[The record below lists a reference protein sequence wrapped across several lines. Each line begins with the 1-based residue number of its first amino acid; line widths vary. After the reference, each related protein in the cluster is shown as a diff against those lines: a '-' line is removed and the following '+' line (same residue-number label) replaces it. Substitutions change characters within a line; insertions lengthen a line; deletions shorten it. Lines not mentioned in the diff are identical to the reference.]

1 MFPNPSPFA
10 KVRLAFKPAPTP
22 RSAQGIVRKVC
33 PTRHLERLII
43 ALAIVAAALFW
54 IALRDSVPVLAQG
67 PPPPYKSFEA
77 PQVHPL
83 TITPDGTRLLA
94 VNTPNNSL
102 SVFHVTGRSLTLMA
116 EIPVGLEPV
125 SVAARNDREV
135 WVTNWLS
142 DSVSVV
148 DLQTWNV
155 TRTFDV
161 GDEPTDV
168 VFAGQQ
174 NAMAFVCVSGLG
186 QVKVYDP
193 AAPSNPPQVV
203 AIRGKQPRALARN
216 ANGSQVFVSVFES
229 GNQTTTLP
237 ADLVTAGGGPPAPNP
252 AMSGSL
258 TSAPAVGLIV
268 KWNGSSWS
276 DERSDGRWTPFIPY
290 SLADVDIAVLDA
302 SGATVLLSREVRNVG
317 THIGNAVVDPTSN
330 QLLVLNDE
338 ARNNVRFEPNLR
350 GHFLNTRISMVGL
363 GNSAIT
369 PIDLNQH
376 INYNNPAG
384 SAAERATSLA
394 LPSDIARA
402 TDGTLY
408 VAATS
413 SAKVGVLDQT
423 GNIQS
428 RIAVGQGPTGLA
440 LNQNRNLLYVLNRFD
455 ESVSIVD
462 TTTRAQIA
470 TTPVGFNPEPVSISR
485 GRRFLYDASL
495 SAHGDVSCA
504 SCHANGHRDGIA
516 WDLGEPQGAMQVVS
530 NPILGPFGLGPS
542 VFHPMKG
549 PMTTQSLRGIVGTEP
564 LHWRGDRTTVES
576 FNPAFVTLLGG
587 PRLLTP
593 DEMADFRA
601 FVQSLTYPPNPNQNL
616 DRTLPNPATGPNATR
631 GAQLFNT
638 VPFDAGIFTCNQCHT
653 ANPGLGTGTNGALI
667 PAFALQES
675 QDFKVPQ
682 LRGQYQKT
690 GFTRGPGEQLTGYG
704 FLHDGST
711 DSLLNFLHAPVFTF
725 QSEIQRQDVE
735 QFVLAFDSGIA
746 PAVGLQTTVNADNKL
761 SGAVTDR
768 INLLMAQATA
778 GNCDLIVRGLYNGS
792 ARGFL
797 YTGNALFQTD
807 KLGEPPVSL
816 QMLLQAAGSRS
827 ELTFTGVPLGT
838 GRRNALD
845 QNGNGT
851 LNNDEPVK
859 LNAVN
864 APDFFVW
871 EHYRD
876 FLNRD
881 PDAPGLAFWSGEI
894 TECNDPAKRHPGESL
909 ALCTERK
916 RANTSAAFFLSP
928 EFQNT
933 GSFVVRVYWGT
944 LGKLRDTPKAAC
956 PSLPDGYSGQCRP
969 LYNEYIADV
978 RQVANGIVVNDQL
991 DPNVI
996 NANKQAFVDQFVNKA
1011 AFKAKYEAL
1020 NNEQFVDAL
1029 FTTTGISPSASDRAA
1044 LINGLNA
1051 QPATETRSSV
1061 VFKVVDGTTT
1071 QAGGALVFNTSYGQ
1085 AFYNKEFDDA
1095 FVFMEYLGYLR
1106 RNPDQAG
1113 YDFWLDK
1120 LKHYG
1125 NWQDAQ
1131 MVLAFISSPEYKSR
1145 FGAP

>member
-1 MFPNPSPFA
+1 MSAKPSPKA
-10 KVRLAFKPAPTP
+10 K
-22 RSAQGIVRKVC
+22 
-33 PTRHLERLII
+33 HLQRLIL
-43 ALAIVAAALFW
+43 ALAIVATSLVW
-54 IALRDSVPVLAQG
+54 IALRHSVPVSAQG
-67 PPPPYKSFEA
+67 QPAGYKSFEA

-94 VNTPNNSL
+94 VNTPNHTL
-102 SVFHVTGRSLTLMA
+102 SVFHITGRSLTLMA

-125 SVAARNDREV
+125 SVAARNDREI
-135 WVTNWLS
+135 WVANWLS

-155 TRTFDV
+155 TRTIDV
-161 GDEPTDV
+161 GDEPTDLI
-168 VFAGQQ
+168 FAGQQ
-174 NAMAFVCVSGLG
+174 HEMAFVCVSGLS

-193 AAPSNPPQVV
+193 TAPAVSPQAV

-216 ANGSQVFVSVFES
+216 GNGSQVFVSVFES
-229 GNQTTTLP
+229 GNQTTTVP
-237 ADLVTAGGGPPAPNP
+237 ANIVAGAGGPPPPNP
-252 AMSGSL
+252 AMTGSL
-258 TSAPAVGLIV
+258 PPAPGVGLIV
-268 KWNGSSWS
+268 KWNGSTWS

-290 SLADVDIAVLDA
+290 SLADVDVTVLDS
-302 SGATVLLSREVRNVG
+302 SGATVVLSREVKNIG
-317 THIGNAVVDPTSN
+317 THIGNAVVDPTNN

-350 GHFLNTRISMVGL
+350 GRFLNTRVSLVNL
-363 GNSAIT
+363 QNSAVT
-369 PIDLNQH
+369 PVDLNQH
-376 INYNNPAG
+376 INYGNPAG
-384 SAAERATSLA
+384 SESERNNSLA
-394 LPSDIARA
+394 LPSDITRA
-402 TDGTLY
+402 TDGKLY

-423 GNIQS
+423 GAVQA
-428 RIAVGQGPTGLA
+428 RINVGQGPTGLA
-440 LNQNRNLLYVLNRFD
+440 LNQSRNLLYVLNRFD
-455 ESVSIVD
+455 ESVSIID

-470 TTPVGFNPEPVSISR
+470 TTPVGFNPEPASIRR

-516 WDLGEPQGAMQVVS
+516 WDLGDPQGAMQIVP
-530 NPILGPFGLGPS
+530 NPILGPFGFGSS

-564 LHWRGDRTTVES
+564 LHWRGDRAQVS
-576 FNPAFVTLLGG
+576 NFNPAFMSLLGG
-587 PRLLTP
+587 PRQLTAN
-593 DEMADFRA
+593 EMTDFRA

-616 DRTLPNPATGPNATR
+616 DRTLPNPLTGPSAAR
-631 GAQLFNT
+631 GAQLFDT
-638 VPFDAGIFTCNQCHT
+638 VLFDAGVFTCNQCHA
-653 ANPGLGTGTNGALI
+653 ANPGFGTGTNGALI
-667 PAFALQES
+667 PGVALQES

-682 LRGQYQKT
+682 LRGEYQKT
-690 GFTRGPGEQLTGYG
+690 GFTRAPGEQLTGYG
-704 FLHDGST
+704 FIHDGST
-711 DSLLNFLHAPVFTF
+711 DSLLNFLHAPVFIF
-725 QSEIQRQDVE
+725 QNDNERRDVE

-746 PAVGLQTTVNADNKL
+746 PAVGLQTTANADNKTSAAL
-761 SGAVTDR
+761 TDR

-792 ARGFL
+792 VRGFL
-797 YTGNALFQTD
+797 YLGSGLFQTD
-807 KLGEPPVSL
+807 KANEPPVSL
-816 QMLLQAAGSRS
+816 AMLLQAAGARA
-827 ELTFTGVPLGT
+827 ELTFTGVPVGT
-838 GRRNALD
+838 GRRSSVD
-845 QNGNGT
+845 QDDNGI
-851 LNNDEPVK
+851 LNYDEPLK

-864 APDFFVW
+864 VPNFFVW

-876 FLNRD
+876 FLSRD
-881 PDAPGLAFWSGEI
+881 PDVPGLNFWTGEI
-894 TECNDPAKRHPGESL
+894 TECGDPAKRQPGESQ
-909 ALCTERK
+909 ASCSERK

-944 LGKLRDTPKAAC
+944 LGKLPNTPKASC
-956 PSLPDGYSGQCRP
+956 PSLPEGYSGQCRP

-978 RQVANGIVVNDQL
+978 SKVAQGIVVNDQL

-996 NANKQAFVDQFVNKA
+996 NTNKHAFVDQFVNTA
-1011 AFKAKYEAL
+1011 PFKAKYDSL
-1020 NNEQFVDAL
+1020 NNQQFVDTL
-1029 FTTTGISPSASDRAA
+1029 FQTTGINVSASEREA
-1044 LINGLNA
+1044 LVNGLNA

-1071 QAGGALVFNTSYGQ
+1071 QPGGLLVFNTTYGQ
-1085 AFYNKEFDDA
+1085 AFYDKEFDDA

-1113 YDFWLDK
+1113 FEFWRDK

-1131 MVLAFISSPEYKSR
+1131 MVLAFISSPEYKTR
-1145 FGAP
+1145 FGQP

>member
-1 MFPNPSPFA
+1 MSPKPSPQ
-10 KVRLAFKPAPTP
+10 PAP
-22 RSAQGIVRKVC
+22 KN
-33 PTRHLERLII
+33 RHLERLVI
-43 ALAIVAAALFW
+43 ALAIVATALLW
-54 IALRDSVPVLAQG
+54 IALRHSVPVSAQG
-67 PPPPYKSFEA
+67 QPAGYRSFEA

-94 VNTPNNSL
+94 VNTPNNTL

-125 SVAARNDREV
+125 SVSARNDREI

-155 TRTFDV
+155 TRTIDV

-168 VFAGQQ
+168 IFAGQQ
-174 NAMAFVCVSGLG
+174 HEMAFVCVSGLS

-193 AAPSNPPQVV
+193 AAPSLSPQVV

-216 ANGSQVFVSVFES
+216 GDGSQVFVSVFES
-229 GNQTTTLP
+229 GNQTTTVP
-237 ADLVTAGGGPPAPNP
+237 ANIVAAAGGAPPPSP

-258 TSAPAVGLIV
+258 PPAPGVGLIV

-290 SLADVDIAVLDA
+290 SLADVDITVLDA
-302 SGATVLLSREVRNVG
+302 SGANVLLSREVRNIG
-317 THIGNAVVDPTSN
+317 THIGNAVVDPASN

-338 ARNNVRFEPNLR
+338 ARNSVRFEPNLR
-350 GHFLNTRISMVGL
+350 GRFLNTRISLVNL
-363 GNSAIT
+363 QNSAVT
-369 PIDLNQH
+369 SVDLNQH
-376 INYNNPAG
+376 INYGNPAG
-384 SAAERATSLA
+384 SESERNSSLA

-402 TDGTLY
+402 ADGTLY

-423 GNIQS
+423 GAVQS

-440 LNQNRNLLYVLNRFD
+440 LNQPRNLLYVLNRFD

-462 TTTRAQIA
+462 TITRAQIA
-470 TTPVGFNPEPVSISR
+470 STPVGVNPEPVSIRR

-516 WDLGEPQGAMQVVS
+516 WDLGDPQGAMQIVP
-530 NPILGPFGLGPS
+530 NPLGGPFGVGSS

-564 LHWRGDRTTVES
+564 LHWRGDRAQVSS
-576 FNPAFVTLLGG
+576 FNPAFTSLLGG
-587 PRLLTP
+587 PRQLTP
-593 DEMADFRA
+593 DEMTDFRA
-601 FVQSLTYPPNPNQNL
+601 FIQSLTYPPNPNQNL
-616 DRTLPNPATGPNATR
+616 DRTLPNPATGPSAAR

-638 VPFDAGIFTCNQCHT
+638 IPFDAGVFTCNQCHA
-653 ANPGLGTGTNGALI
+653 ANPGFGTGTNGALI
-667 PAFALQES
+667 PGIALQES

-682 LRGQYQKT
+682 LRGEYQKT
-690 GFTRGPGEQLTGYG
+690 GFTRAAGEQLTGYG
-704 FLHDGST
+704 FIHDGST
-711 DSLLNFLHAPVFTF
+711 DTLLNFLHAPVFFF
-725 QSEIQRQDVE
+725 QNENQQRDVE

-746 PAVGLQTTVNADNKL
+746 PAVGLQTTANSDNKT
-761 SGAVTDR
+761 SAAVTNR
-768 INLLMAQATA
+768 VNLLMAQATA
-778 GNCDLIVRGLYNGS
+778 GNCDLLVRGLYNGAS
-792 ARGFL
+792 RGFL
-797 YTGNALFQTD
+797 YAGNGLFQTD
-807 KLGEPPVSL
+807 KANEPPVSL
-816 QMLLQAAGSRS
+816 AILLQAAGARS
-827 ELTFTGVPLGT
+827 ELTFTGVPIGT
-838 GRRNALD
+838 GRRGALD
-845 QNGNGT
+845 QDGNGT
-851 LNNDEPVK
+851 LNNDEPLM

-876 FLNRD
+876 FLSRD
-881 PDAPGLAFWSGEI
+881 PDVPGLNFWTGEI
-894 TECNDPAKRHPGESL
+894 TECNDPAKRQPGESL

-944 LGKLRDTPKAAC
+944 LGKLPNTPKTSC

-969 LYNEYIADV
+969 LYNDYIADV
-978 RQVANGIVVNDQL
+978 SKVAQGIVVNDQL

-996 NANKQAFVDQFVNKA
+996 NANKRAFVDQFVNTA
-1011 AFKAKYEAL
+1011 AFKAKYELL
-1020 NNEQFVDAL
+1020 NNQQFVDTL
-1029 FTTTGISPSASDRAA
+1029 FQTTGINASASDREA
-1044 LINGLNA
+1044 LVNGLNGMNG

-1071 QAGGALVFNTSYGQ
+1071 QIGGALVFNTTYGE

-1113 YDFWLDK
+1113 FEFWLGK
-1120 LKHYG
+1120 LKYYG
-1125 NWQDAQ
+1125 NWMDAQ
-1131 MVLAFISSPEYKSR
+1131 MVLAFISSPEYKTR
-1145 FGAP
+1145 FGQP